1 MYREAGSTRV
11 LDDFCVFWRVV
22 LLGFG
27 FVCLFLLKQGFTA
40 PELPGKHNVAE
51 MALNPGPSPDS

>member
-1 MYREAGSTRV
+1 M

-27 FVCLFLLKQGFTA
+27 FVCLFLLKQGFMA